1 MPVEIQERT
10 FAAADGREMF
20 ARLAVP
26 DAPRAALVIVHGFG
40 EHSGRYL
47 EALER
52 FSSHGYATF
61 VMDLRGF
68 GRNARVMADMEDL
81 ALVEEDIRM
90 FTRLAREETSSAASA
105 AAAAGDAAHA
115 EPPVILLGHSMGG
128 LIALNQLLDHQSDYD
143 LAVTSGP
150 AILPPENAS
159 PFLIAVSGV
168 LARFLPRLP
177 VSKLEP
183 NSGTRNEAVMER
195 DRNDPYFYEGGFR
208 ARTARQLLDMQLRLK
223 ERMGTI
229 TLPLL
234 ALHGEGDR
242 IITPRATEIL
252 VNSVSGTDVTKVIF
266 PVLYHEILNEPE
278 REIVYRTIFDWVD
291 QRLESIAGGA

>member
-1 MPVEIQERT
+1 MAVEIQERT
-10 FAAADGREMF
+10 FSAADGREMF

-26 DAPRAALVIVHGFG
+26 QAPRAALVIIHGFG

-90 FTRLAREETSSAASA
+90 FTRFARSEA
-105 AAAAGDAAHA
+105 AAAAGS
-115 EPPVILLGHSMGG
+115 PLPMILLGHSMGG

-143 LAVTSGP
+143 LAITSGP
-150 AILPPENAS
+150 GILPPENAS
-159 PFLIAVSGV
+159 PVLIAISGV
-168 LARFLPRLP
+168 LAKLLPRLP

-183 NSGTRNEAVMER
+183 RSGTRNEEVMAR
-195 DRNDPYFYEGGFR
+195 DESDPLFYEGGFR

-223 ERMGTI
+223 ERMREI

-242 IITPRATEIL
+242 IIAPRATELL
-252 VNSVSGTDVTKVIF
+252 VGSVGSSDVSKVTF

-278 REIVYRTIFDWVD
+278 REIVYQTIFTWADE
-291 QRLESIAGGA
+291 RLQSIAAPR